1 MKNWKSSVKAA
12 EHELSAGFA
21 RAVSLGVISL
31 GAGLGL
37 AAVVGILDTAGVHAA
52 DNSKAWTVVSRAT
65 GDLNGDSRPDQA
77 EVRQNG
83 EVSRLVILVRT
94 ADGKLQKAAE
104 SDTATMLSCG
114 PSGGIPTV
122 TIARGVL
129 QVGQYCGSRQR
140 YDFAYKYQWRN
151 KKWLLIGFTC
161 NTNDANAAASS
172 QKIDINF
179 VTGEV
184 AAGFVNGNKKKSER
198 FLEVRAPYIKAVQ
211 PGITDWSVPRIVL
224 RPLTKTAPAIATQAV
239 FNDNQLFIKVE
250 CDPPGKAVPNKISLV
265 TADRKTVA
273 PTAVETS
280 AYGYAVARFD
290 RHAPEL
296 KAAAAKVTDWSSEHP
311 HQVLRL
317 SLQIDPP
324 DAAPTKPAVAAKP
337 ITTARTSTGAILLSK
352 AHEPLTLSD
361 IDVQEQPLPHPFIYP
376 FPED

>member
-1 MKNWKSSVKAA
+1 MKNRKSVAASVNALVMGA
-12 EHELSAGFA
+12 LFA
-21 RAVSLGVISL
+21 L
-31 GAGLGL
+31 GALFGSGAVGT
-37 AAVVGILDTAGVHAA
+37 AAYAA
-52 DNSKAWTVVSRAT
+52 DNSKDWTVVSQAT
-65 GDLNGDSRPDQA
+65 GDLNGDGRPDQ
-77 EVRQNG
+77 VKVMQNG
-83 EVSRLVILVRT
+83 EVSRLVISVRG

-104 SDTATMLSCG
+104 SDTATMLACG
-114 PSGGIPTV
+114 PSGGTPSV
-122 TIARGVL
+122 NIAKGVL

-140 YDFAYKYQWRN
+140 YDFSYKYQWRN

-161 NTNDANAAASS
+161 DTNDANAAASS

-184 AAGFVNGNKKKSER
+184 AASFVNGSKKKSER
-198 FLEVRAPYIKAVQ
+198 FLEVRAPYVKATQ
-211 PGITDWSVPRIVL
+211 PAITDWSVPRIVL

-250 CDPPGKAVPNKISLV
+250 CDPPSQAVPKKISLI
-265 TADRKTVA
+265 TADHKTVA
-273 PTAVETS
+273 PTAIETS

-290 RHAPEL
+290 LHSPEI

-317 SLQIDPP
+317 TLQVEPADG
-324 DAAPTKPAVAAKP
+324 DAAKINTS
-337 ITTARTSTGAILLSK
+337 RTSTGAILLSK

-361 IDVQEQPLPHPFIYP
+361 IDVQDQPLPHPFIYP